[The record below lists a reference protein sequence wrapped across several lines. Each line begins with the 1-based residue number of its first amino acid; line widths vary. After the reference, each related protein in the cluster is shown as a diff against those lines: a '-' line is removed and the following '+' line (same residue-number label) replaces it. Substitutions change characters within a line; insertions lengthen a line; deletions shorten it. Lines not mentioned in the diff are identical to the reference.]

1 MLATVKHGYQHPPT
15 YTPRVF
21 PDSLPFI
28 KASITKIIT
37 IQIKKQEV
45 KSPKILVTLVTVRIV
60 TAPARVDAEKQ
71 NGIKLL
77 LILPQQWLQP
87 TS

>member
-1 MLATVKHGYQHPPT
+1 MLTTVKHGSHHPPT

-21 PDSLPFI
+21 PDSLPFT
-28 KASITKIIT
+28 KASITKSIT

-45 KSPKILVTLVTVRIV
+45 KSPIYLVIVTLVTVRIV
-60 TAPARVDAEKQ
+60 TAPARVDAKKQ

-77 LILPQQWLQP
+77 NILP
-87 TS
+87 